1 MMNRFKKGISILC
14 IIALLVSCIVA
25 AFAEDAASDNNEAT
39 VVEQQ
44 PEQGTEQ
51 QDADDEAA
59 RQAEEAAR
67 KAAEEEAARKA
78 AEEEAARKAAE
89 EEAARKAAEETAAK
103 KAAEEAAAKKAAEEE
118 AAKKAAE
125 EEAARK
131 AAEEVAAQQTE
142 GADEEAAAQ
151 QTEGVDEEAAAKQAD
166 ESDDGDEASDADDAE
181 EGSDDEYNNEGTDE
195 NGEPE
200 YEIFEDGDEGFV
212 TPEKIAQEVPAV
224 TQEIID
230 NSALEDDS
238 EEQEPA
244 EETGSEQEAVPEA
257 KGLMAGKKVS
267 GTVVAGE
274 DFLICLFADSTE
286 TIVLSLTMKAGE
298 TLNASINEKS
308 VKFTAVEN
316 DDPTSTDA
324 IYTYELSA
332 VAGQVYDIVLSA
344 DTNTSFKMK
353 AEAVKPEA
361 ETEDTEEAED
371 TDGEEESSEVGTTE
385 GETSNINEETTDEA
399 ETADGTAEVT
409 DGTEDTEGN
418 ETADGTEE
426 TEGTEEAATTPIHG
440 WITVDAEE
448 IAAGTQVTL
457 KANADADLT
466 DAYIVWQTKAADA
479 DDEAWEKIG
488 YSESM
493 VLDVTEENIN
503 NEFRF
508 KIADDTY
515 SDTFRLVAAEA
526 VEEEGTEEETVEEEI
541 VEETS
546 EEENS
551 ENVEGETTEDVES
564 EVNTDETEE
573 AEGTDADAELI
584 AQGWRKVI
592 VNEEGADVFESTEE
606 EAEAIDHLEARAEIF
621 VKPIDETWAILYTEI
636 TAEIEENEEI
646 EETIETVESSTK
658 YIKMNDVTL
667 KTEEVAEDTE
677 EAEETEETDI
687 SDETQDTTK
696 EFLMPEGAKITF
708 EIYWDGEALIGETAH
723 FRALVA
729 GLDDYD
735 YTLQWQQSADDENW
749 ENIEG
754 ATGETMDLVATEE
767 ANKLFYRAI
776 AIIHVPQPETTPQ
789 DEIAEQEYEMV
800 QETESV
806 QDEPAT
812 QD

>member
-1 MMNRFKKGISILC
+1 MRNRFKKGISILC

-44 PEQGTEQ
+44 PEAGVEQ
-51 QDADDEAA
+51 QDADEAA
-59 RQAEEAAR
+59 RLAEEEAR

-89 EEAARKAAEETAAK
+89 EA
-103 KAAEEAAAKKAAEEE
+103 
-118 AAKKAAE
+118 
-125 EEAARK
+125 
-131 AAEEVAAQQTE
+131 AAQQTE
-142 GADEEAAAQ
+142 GA
-151 QTEGVDEEAAAKQAD
+151 DEEAAAKQAD

-224 TQEIID
+224 TPEVIA
-230 NSALEDDS
+230 NSALEDES
-238 EEQEPA
+238 EEQEPV
-244 EETGSEQEAVPEA
+244 EEDESEKEAVPEA

-316 DDPTSTDA
+316 DDPASTDA

-361 ETEDTEEAED
+361 ETEDTEEDED

-385 GETSNINEETTDEA
+385 GETSNINEGTAEGTETT
-399 ETADGTAEVT
+399 DGTAEVT
-409 DGTEDTEGN
+409 DGTEEAEGTEN
-418 ETADGTEE
+418 ADGTEE
-426 TEGTEEAATTPIHG
+426 TEGTEEAAATPIHG
-440 WITVDAEE
+440 WITVDSEE

-515 SDTFRLVAAEA
+515 SDTFRLVAAE
-526 VEEEGTEEETVEEEI
+526 VVDEEGTEEETIEGETA
-541 VEETS
+541 EETA

-551 ENVEGETTEDVES
+551 EKVEGETTEDVES
-564 EVNTDETEE
+564 EENTEE
-573 AEGTDADAELI
+573 
-584 AQGWRKVI
+584 
-592 VNEEGADVFESTEE
+592 
-606 EAEAIDHLEARAEIF
+606 
-621 VKPIDETWAILYTEI
+621 
-636 TAEIEENEEI
+636 TAEIEVPENCSI
-646 EETIETVESSTK
+646 GFH
-658 YIKMNDVTL
+658 
-667 KTEEVAEDTE
+667 AE
-677 EAEETEETDI
+677 
-687 SDETQDTTK
+687 
-696 EFLMPEGAKITF
+696 
-708 EIYWDGEALIGETAH
+708 WDGEELHFGDTARFIADIEGAEGLI
-723 FRALVA
+723 
-729 GLDDYD
+729 
-735 YTLQWQQSADDENW
+735 YTLQWKWSLDDENW
-749 ENIEG
+749 NDVENANGEQLDIVVTKENYLYYWTVEMTIEG
-754 ATGETMDLVATEE
+754 IKETEQPEQNTEKAEAIEQVEATEQAE
-767 ANKLFYRAI
+767 T
-776 AIIHVPQPETTPQ
+776 VEQPEQT
-789 DEIAEQEYEMV
+789 
-800 QETESV
+800 ETDL
-806 QDEPAT
+806 QDEPENPEETVQAE
-812 QD
+812 